1 MSNSKLPALDLFGE
15 PDISFALGAESKIKE
30 KKENTRLVKKFRNTD
45 KTIATTTTVKK
56 AKKISSF
63 TPDKNIQQAF
73 LPGLS
78 RRGRPRSI
86 NPISAVERTAEHR
99 RKRLAEGSKRVEMIL
114 APEVARQLEAL
125 AEQYNEPRSE
135 VIATLVT
142 KAYLKVFKAKPTK
155 SSVRKPDQ
163 I

>member
-1 MSNSKLPALDLFGE
+1 MSISKLPVLDLFGE
-15 PDISFALGAESKIKE
+15 PDISFALEAESKIKE
-30 KKENTRLVKKFRNTD
+30 KKENTRPVKNFRNTD
-45 KTIATTTTVKK
+45 KTSATTTTVTK
-56 AKKISSF
+56 AKKTSANIL
-63 TPDKNIQQAF
+63 DKNIQQAF

-78 RRGRPRSI
+78 RRGRPRSK

-155 SSVRKPDQ
+155 SSISQPDQ
-163 I
+163 V